1 PDSPEALHARCRAP
15 RPARR
20 ARARCRLLNGGDT
33 RRFDSARAG
42 WHAAA
47 SRITAVEE
55 IARASCPGATPKV
68 YRPGNSQ
75 AKGLQRFGTLERNR
89 LAARRGG
96 SPKETGRPLTRA
108 VECLRQTDRGGHRPA
123 LSRPPFALSFS
134 HPLPCRPLRGR
145 VRRPQE
151 PALDNPADRKYTP
164 THEWLRSEADG
175 TAVVGITDH
184 AQDALGE
191 LVYVE

>member
-15 RPARR
+15 RPVRR
-20 ARARCRLLNGGDT
+20 TRAWRRLLSVGDT

-42 WHAAA
+42 WHAPA

-55 IARASCPGATPKV
+55 IARASCPGAAPKV

-89 LAARRGG
+89 MAARRCD
-96 SPKETGRPLTRA
+96 SPKETGWPVIRA

-123 LSRPPFALSFS
+123 FSRPPFALSFS
-134 HPLPCRPLRGR
+134 HPLPCRPPCCR
-145 VRRPQE
+145 V
-151 PALDNPADRKYTP
+151 
-164 THEWLRSEADG
+164 
-175 TAVVGITDH
+175 
-184 AQDALGE
+184 
-191 LVYVE
+191 